1 MSTKAS
7 EKFKRSKAWLPALS
21 GISTMLF
28 VLILLNSQFIASRY
42 ITITKKP
49 IDASAK
55 DSQEESSSNESK
67 DPKIT
72 INSIEIE
79 APIDFNQS
87 RINEDSFQES
97 LKNGVVHYPFTA
109 KPGERGNVVI
119 FGHSSG
125 QIWAPGNYKFIFSR
139 LEQLKKDDKVFIS
152 YQGVKYIYKIDST
165 TIVAPTDVSVL
176 QPTNDNTL
184 TLITCHPVGSNAER
198 LIVRA
203 KQISPDPN
211 QANQNYEP
219 VNSYEGSLPGN
230 SRSTWESLKLLFN

>member
-109 KPGERGNVVI
+109 KPG
-119 FGHSSG
+119 
-125 QIWAPGNYKFIFSR
+125 R
-139 LEQLKKDDKVFIS
+139 LPS
-152 YQGVKYIYKIDST
+152 
-165 TIVAPTDVSVL
+165 
-176 QPTNDNTL
+176 
-184 TLITCHPVGSNAER
+184 
-198 LIVRA
+198 
-203 KQISPDPN
+203 
-211 QANQNYEP
+211 
-219 VNSYEGSLPGN
+219 
-230 SRSTWESLKLLFN
+230 